1 MDNNN
6 ILEIKNFSLSF
17 GTSQNYKFIID
28 KINISIPKGK
38 TTAIVGESGSGKTL
52 TALSILRLNPNSSNI
67 SSDSEI
73 FFNGINLLKLNRK
86 KLNNIRGSEISMIF
100 QEPLSSLNP
109 LHTVEKQIS
118 EILIIHGLQKKEVIQ
133 NRVIDLLNRV
143 RISDPEIKI

>member
-1 MDNNN
+1 MNNNN

-17 GTSQNYKFIID
+17 GSSQNFKFAID
-28 KINISIPKGK
+28 KVNISIQKGK

-67 SSDSEI
+67 NGDSEI
-73 FFNGINLLKLNRK
+73 LFNGINLLKLNRK

-118 EILIIHGLQKKEVIQ
+118 EILIIHGLLKKETIQ
-133 NRVIDLLNRV
+133 NRLITY
-143 RISDPEIKI
+143 S